1 MAGSAI
7 WQTVNDPGTTI
18 LALDAHGGDQGLA
31 VSVPAA
37 LAALQADARLR
48 LVLVGD
54 EVGLEKAL
62 ESALEAVPKAH
73 PKVGSSAGSE
83 LLSRLE
89 LQHAASVVPMDAK
102 PAAVLRRGQDSSLWR
117 VFELAATGRAH
128 ACISGGNTAAMM
140 LIGVKLLGMLPGIQ
154 RPALMAY
161 VPNLRSHTGLLD
173 LGANLSVSARQL
185 AQFAVMG
192 AVTAREVEGIAE
204 PRVGLL
210 NVGHEDGKGHQTVRQ
225 AHGLLK
231 DLPLNYAGFI
241 EGHDIFD
248 GTVDIAV
255 CDGFAGNLVLKSTE
269 GLARMLM
276 QEFKQAFN
284 DNLMS
289 RAGAVLAGPSLRR
302 MLAHLDPAAH
312 NGAPLLGLNGVAIK
326 SHGSSD
332 RKGLTRAILEAGREA
347 RRQVHK
353 RIESS
358 IREYQ
363 LEAAE

>member
-1 MAGSAI
+1 LVGP
-7 WQTVNDPGTTI
+7 DKTI

-37 LAALQADARLR
+37 LSALSEDARLD
-48 LVLVGD
+48 LFLVGD
-54 EVGLEKAL
+54 QAGLRTAL
-62 ESALEAVPKAH
+62 QGALGAMPRRARAAGEAAAARIRIEPA
-73 PKVGSSAGSE
+73 SSVIA
-83 LLSRLE
+83 
-89 LQHAASVVPMDAK
+89 MDAK
-102 PAAVLRRGQDSSLWR
+102 PAAVLRRGRDSSMWR
-117 VFELAATGRAH
+117 AFELVAEGRAD
-128 ACISGGNTAAMM
+128 ACVSGGNTAAMM
-140 LIGVKLLGMLPGIQ
+140 VIGVKLLGLLPGIQ

-161 VPNLRSHTGLLD
+161 VPNRNGHTGLLD
-173 LGANLSVSARQL
+173 LGANLQVSAGQL

-192 AVTAREVEGIAE
+192 AVTAHEVETIE
-204 PRVGLL
+204 NPRVGLL
-210 NVGHEDGKGHQTVRQ
+210 NVGHEDGKGHQTVQ
-225 AHGLLK
+225 EAHRLLQE
-231 DLPLNYAGFI
+231 LPLNYVGFI

-269 GLARMLM
+269 GLARMLL
-276 QEFKQAFN
+276 KQFRGAFGHS
-284 DNLMS
+284 LLS

-326 SHGSSD
+326 SHGSSGCE
-332 RKGLTRAILEAGREA
+332 GLTRAILEAGREA

-363 LEAAE
+363 LEASA

>member
-1 MAGSAI
+1 MSEPGK
-7 WQTVNDPGTTI
+7 TV

-37 LAALQADARLR
+37 VAALTLDPRLEI
-48 LVLVGD
+48 VLVGD
-54 EVGLEKAL
+54 QAALEASL
-62 ESALEAVPKAH
+62 ESALRSTAKAVPRLRPRSH
-73 PKVGSSAGSE
+73 PHSSRRLGYRHGRQTGSGAAPRPGQQHVEGISNWSAAG
-83 LLSRLE
+83 
-89 LQHAASVVPMDAK
+89 QADAC
-102 PAAVLRRGQDSSLWR
+102 V
-117 VFELAATGRAH
+117 
-128 ACISGGNTAAMM
+128 SGGNTAAMM
-140 LIGVKLLGMLPGIQ
+140 VIGVKLLGMLPGIQ

-161 VPNLRSHTGLLD
+161 VPNVRGHTGLLD
-173 LGANLSVSARQL
+173 LGANLHVSADQL

-210 NVGHEDGKGHQTVRQ
+210 NVGHEDGKGHQTVRE
-225 AHGLLK
+225 AHQLLK
-231 DLPLNYAGFI
+231 ALPLNYVGFI

-269 GLARMLM
+269 GLARMLVR
-276 QEFKQAFN
+276 EFKEAL
-284 DNLMS
+284 DENLVS
-289 RAGAVLAGPSLRR
+289 RAGALLAGPSLRR

-353 RIESS
+353 RIELS
-358 IREYQ
+358 IREYE
-363 LEAAE
+363 LEASA